1 MTRESNAA
9 PDVRQAGETH
19 GLIDEGGHYSKD
31 YWDLVIEQLA
41 RRPLFKVGVVVL
53 TLIYGLAIFAPLIGN
68 DRPVKLVAVDYG
80 AYAKAERLLGVIGRK
95 ALEESAKLAAAG
107 GEAEGADAVREAL
120 EGQLDGVQTQVDTV
134 SRFLPEE
141 TEDALQTWLLEW
153 SAALRSGVPDGASAE
168 GEAATAG
175 APSGAEAAS
184 AKDEALDERA
194 PDERGDDLE
203 QRLLDAGPVAALEL
217 LHRELQVTPPTA
229 GGPLPGERE
238 LVPETRR
245 PLLENLGWTSV
256 FFMGLWWLVALW
268 PFWNRAWN
276 QVLLD
281 GDRERIR
288 RARNRKFAVL
298 FGVPLVFSLLF
309 GSLFG
314 YGTSGQNSSP
324 EKYALTTGDAVPYE
338 PPLLAPMPYGFAETH
353 TEEKFRPPTWLP
365 NARLDSNGQ
374 YMVGARMPKADATT
388 GYLPPPTPVETR
400 FGEPWPNAPHRHLLG
415 TDELGRDFF
424 VRLLWGG
431 RVSLVV
437 GLLSAFLLT
446 VIGVVMGSLAGYFGG
461 WVDILIMRVIE
472 ILQSIPA
479 FFLILATVSF
489 IPPDRIPPIFA
500 IVIVI
505 ALVRWT
511 GTARL
516 VRGEFLRLRD
526 QEFVIASEALGFS
539 NRRTIFKHVLPNAMS
554 PVLVSAAFAV
564 AAGIL
569 TESAVSFLG
578 FGVQYPQA
586 SWGSLVNESKSPEFW
601 WIQVFP
607 GLMIFLTVTCY
618 NLVGDAI
625 SDAMDPK
632 MKV

>member
-1 MTRESNAA
+1 MSNATQSA
-9 PDVRQAGETH
+9 PAARQAGENR
-19 GLIDEGGHYSKD
+19 GLIDEGGLYSKD

-68 DRPVKLVAVDYG
+68 DRPVKLVAIDYG
-80 AYAKAERLLGVIGRK
+80 AYAKAERLLGVIGRN
-95 ALEESAKLAAAG
+95 ALAESANVAAG
-107 GEAEGADAVREAL
+107 SDAAGSDAAGSDAAEQARANL
-120 EGQLDGVQTQVDTV
+120 ERHLSGVATQIAEV
-134 SRFLPEE
+134 SRFLPAD
-141 TEDALQTWLLEW
+141 TAGLLASWGSDW
-153 SAALRSGVPDGASAE
+153 SADLRSGVEPPAAGLAE
-168 GEAATAG
+168 SPEPAG
-175 APSGAEAAS
+175 LE
-184 AKDEALDERA
+184 EALLSLGPYEVL
-194 PDERGDDLE
+194 PY
-203 QRLLDAGPVAALEL
+203 LDRVLN
-217 LHRELQVTPPTA
+217 VTPPSA
-229 GGPLPGERE
+229 GGPLPEE
-238 LVPETRR
+238 LALVPETRR
-245 PLLENLGWTSV
+245 PLFENLGARTV
-256 FFMGLWWLVALW
+256 FFMALWVLVALW
-268 PFWNRAWN
+268 PLWNRSWN
-276 QVLLD
+276 RGFLQ

-288 RARNRKFAVL
+288 GARKLKFAVL
-298 FGVPLVFSLLF
+298 LGVPLLVALTF

-314 YGTSGQNSSP
+314 YSTSVQNSSP
-324 EKYALTTGDAVPYE
+324 EKYGLTTGDAVAFEAPV
-338 PPLLAPMPYGFAETH
+338 LAPMPYGFAETH
-353 TEEKFRPPTWLP
+353 TEEKFRPPTWLGHS
-365 NARLDSNGQ
+365 RLDSNGQ
-374 YMVGARMPKADATT
+374 YMVGARMPKPDPVT
-388 GYLPPPTPVETR
+388 GFLPPPTPVETR

-437 GLLSAFLLT
+437 GLLSALLLT

-461 WVDILIMRVIE
+461 WVDIAIMRVIE

-489 IPPDRIPPIFA
+489 IPPDAIPPIFA

-586 SWGSLVNESKSPEFW
+586 SWGSLVNESKSPEHW

-607 GLMIFLTVTCY
+607 GLLIFLTVTCY

-625 SDAMDPK
+625 RDAMDPK

>member
-1 MTRESNAA
+1 MSNATQSA
-9 PDVRQAGETH
+9 PAARQAGETR
-19 GLIDEGGHYSKD
+19 GLIDEGGLYSKD

-41 RRPLFKVGVVVL
+41 RRPLFKLGVVVL
-53 TLIYGLAIFAPLIGN
+53 TLIYGLAIFAPVIGN
-68 DRPVKLVAVDYG
+68 DRPVKLVAIDYG
-80 AYAKAERLLGVIGRK
+80 AYAKAERLLGVIGRN
-95 ALEESAKLAAAG
+95 ALAESAKIAAG
-107 GEAEGADAVREAL
+107 GEDVEQASEAL
-120 EGQLDGVQTQVDTV
+120 ERHLSGVKTQIAEV
-134 SRFLPEE
+134 SRFLPEATGE
-141 TEDALQTWLLEW
+141 LLSAWRKEW
-153 SAALRSGVPDGASAE
+153 SAALRGGVEPPEVGSADGGPQPGSLE
-168 GEAATAG
+168 EAVESLG
-175 APSGAEAAS
+175 PHEVLPYF
-184 AKDEALDERA
+184 DRALN
-194 PDERGDDLE
+194 
-203 QRLLDAGPVAALEL
+203 
-217 LHRELQVTPPTA
+217 VTPPSA
-229 GGPLPGERE
+229 GGPLPEE
-238 LVPETRR
+238 LPLVPETRR
-245 PLLENLGWTSV
+245 PLLENLGARTV
-256 FFMGLWWLVALW
+256 FFMALWVLVALW
-268 PFWNRAWN
+268 PLWNRSWN
-276 QVLLD
+276 QGLLH

-288 RARNRKFAVL
+288 GARKLKFAVL
-298 FGVPLVFSLLF
+298 LGVPLVVALIF

-324 EKYALTTGDAVPYE
+324 EKYALTTGDAVAYE
-338 PPLLAPMPYGFAETH
+338 APVLAPMPYGFAETH
-353 TEEKFRPPTWLP
+353 TEEKFRPPTWLRH
-365 NARLDSNGQ
+365 ARLDSNGQ
-374 YMVGARMPKADATT
+374 YMVGARMPKPDPVT

-437 GLLSAFLLT
+437 GLLSALLLT

-461 WVDILIMRVIE
+461 WVDIVIMRVIE

-489 IPPDRIPPIFA
+489 IPPDAIPPIFA

-586 SWGSLVNESKSPEFW
+586 SWGSLVNESKSPEHW

-607 GLMIFLTVTCY
+607 GLLIFLTVTCY

-625 SDAMDPK
+625 RDAMDPK